1 MFYQEIPV
9 QVKGSL
15 PGAKLTLYIQD
26 YSADMLVQ
34 ERPMIIIC
42 PGGGYEH
49 LSVREGESMALQFM
63 AMGLHAAVLRYS
75 VAPAA
80 YPVQLTEL
88 AYAMKYIREHV
99 KEWHI
104 QENKIIVHGSSAG
117 GHLAASL
124 GVFWKEECLYKSV
137 GAESAEEIRPDG
149 MLLSYPV
156 ITSGEFA
163 HRGSFDKLLGKG
175 NESADELVEST
186 STDGIKEGVLSAK
199 NGADEETLKEEA
211 LLEKLSLE
219 KQVNAD
225 TPPAFIWHTFE
236 DGTVPMENSLFF
248 VSALRK
254 FHIPTEF
261 HLYPKG
267 QHGLALGTELTASAG
282 GKHMQVECASWIVL
296 AKTWIEN
303 L

>member
-34 ERPMIIIC
+34 ERPLIIIC

-75 VAPAA
+75 VTPAA

-99 KEWHI
+99 KEWHV

-137 GAESAEEIRPDG
+137 GAENAEEIRPDG

-175 NESADELVEST
+175 NESEPTESANAIDT
-186 STDGIKEGVLSAK
+186 NAEELSAK
-199 NGADEETLKEEA
+199 NRADAEALKEEV

-236 DGTVPMENSLFF
+236 DGTVPVENSLFF

-254 FHIPTEF
+254 FNIPTEF

-282 GKHMQVECASWIVL
+282 GKHMQVECASWINL

>member
-80 YPVQLTEL
+80 YPVQITEL

-124 GVFWKEECLYKSV
+124 GVFWKEEWLYKSV
-137 GAESAEEIRPDG
+137 GAECAEEIRPDG

-175 NESADELVEST
+175 NESKPLESANAIDANAGEISVKNRAD
-186 STDGIKEGVLSAK
+186 
-199 NGADEETLKEEA
+199 DEALKEED

-254 FHIPTEF
+254 FNIPTEF

-267 QHGLALGTELTASAG
+267 QHGLALGTALTASAG
-282 GKHMQVECASWIVL
+282 GKHMQAECASWINL
-296 AKTWIEN
+296 AKIWIEN

>member
-80 YPVQLTEL
+80 YPVQITEL

-124 GVFWKEECLYKSV
+124 GVFWKEEWLYKSV
-137 GAESAEEIRPDG
+137 GAECAEEIRPDG

-175 NESADELVEST
+175 NESKPLESANAIDANAGEISVKNRAD
-186 STDGIKEGVLSAK
+186 
-199 NGADEETLKEEA
+199 DEALKEED

-236 DGTVPMENSLFF
+236 DGTVPVENSLFF

-254 FHIPTEF
+254 SHIPTEF

-267 QHGLALGTELTASAG
+267 QHGLALGTALTASAG
-282 GKHMQVECASWIVL
+282 GKHMQVECASWINL

>member
-1 MFYQEIPV
+1 MIYKEIPV

-80 YPVQLTEL
+80 YPVQITEL
-88 AYAMKYIREHV
+88 AYAMKYIRDHA

-124 GVFWKEECLYKSV
+124 GVFWKEDWLCKSV
-137 GAESAEEIRPDG
+137 GAESADEIRPDG

-175 NESADELVEST
+175 KESKPAESANAIDT
-186 STDGIKEGVLSAK
+186 GDGTFLAE
-199 NGADEETLKEEA
+199 NGADGKVLDEEA

-236 DGTVPMENSLFF
+236 DGTVPVENSLFF
-248 VSALRK
+248 VGALRK
-254 FHIPTEF
+254 FNIPTEF

-282 GKHMQVECASWIVL
+282 GKHMQVECASWITL

>member
-1 MFYQEIPV
+1 MIYKEIPV

-63 AMGLHAAVLRYS
+63 AMGLHAALLRYS

-80 YPVQLTEL
+80 YPVQITEL

-104 QENKIIVHGSSAG
+104 QEDKIIVHGSSAG

-124 GVFWKEECLYKSV
+124 GVFWKEDRLWKSV

-175 NESADELVEST
+175 SESD
-186 STDGIKEGVLSAK
+186 
-199 NGADEETLKEEA
+199 EEA

-236 DGTVPMENSLFF
+236 DGTVPVENSLFF
-248 VSALRK
+248 VGALRK
-254 FHIPTEF
+254 FNIPTEF

-282 GKHMQVECASWIVL
+282 GKHMQVECASWINL